1 MLTITMCTALKSAR
15 EQVSGYL
22 SAHGYLPADDAS
34 DEELILLTDDLA
46 TRFFLDK
53 SVSAASVRLAPNVR
67 AAYVF
72 GLAVGL
78 QLRYLH
84 GDSL

>member
-15 EQVSGYL
+15 GQVGGYL
-22 SAHGYLPADDAS
+22 AAHGYLPADATSEHD
-34 DEELILLTDDLA
+34 LILLTDDLA
-46 TRFFLDK
+46 NRFFIDDA
-53 SVSAASVRLAPNVR
+53 VSAANVRLTPSVR

-78 QLRYLH
+78 QLRDLH
-84 GDSL
+84 GASL